1 MIKRIDTPFDDIPP
15 AEDEKIIL
23 DDTAFFPE
31 ENGFLPDEYFEDY
44 QVSADEIQEDIISQ
58 CREFFSGNGPLKNA
72 DFGSRK
78 AEERPQQLAMAN
90 AIAEALVNGENLC
103 IEAPTGVGKS
113 FAYLVPLIY
122 RSKYCRRPSVI
133 STETITLQEQL
144 IEKDLPK
151 LAELTGI
158 QFKAALAKGRRNYLL
173 SGDQR
178 DALLPNPSM
187 LLDVERLNRV
197 LAKGGDGTRDG
208 LGFSLDANVWN
219 LVCCESGNCL
229 GAKCPFFRNCYYYKA
244 RREWEEADIIVA
256 NHALFFTDLAMH
268 GALDNAETE
277 GSLLPNYGAVMIDEA
292 HTLENNAA
300 EYLGLHISRAGLIGM
315 LNRLY
320 NPDNAKGLLMRPGN
334 GVLELRAAAAA
345 ARDEAYG
352 YFAPYESYLTDR
364 KETAAEI
371 NHPETFPDRLSPALM
386 KLSKLLAL
394 KLEDEE
400 DDSFSKELASN
411 LDRCREYI
419 DGLDQF
425 NHQSLKDAVYYAETE
440 RNSVTLHAAPL
451 NVAEILSELLFNNDF
466 PVMLCSA
473 TLTVRNNF
481 NYFTGRT
488 GFHGGRT
495 LKLDSPFSPE
505 QATIYIS
512 EKMPDPAS
520 SEFIPALIEEI
531 PRYVELTDGKA
542 FVLFTSHHAL
552 RSCADALK
560 IPFLIKGWK
569 LLVQGGELTRHQMLN
584 EFRDDVDSVLF
595 GTDSF
600 WTGVDVPG
608 EALSNV
614 ILTRLPFASPG
625 HPLIAARMQRIE
637 AQGKSSFSE
646 YSLPEA
652 VLKFRQG
659 AGRLIRSR
667 ADRGVIVLLD
677 RRVITKSY
685 GRTFLES
692 LPYKVIKE

>member
-1 MIKRIDTPFDDIPP
+1 M
-15 AEDEKIIL
+15 
-23 DDTAFFPE
+23 
-31 ENGFLPDEYFEDY
+31 
-44 QVSADEIQEDIISQ
+44 
-58 CREFFSGNGPLKNA
+58 GP
-72 DFGSRK
+72 
-78 AEERPQQLAMAN
+78 
-90 AIAEALVNGENLC
+90 
-103 IEAPTGVGKS
+103 
-113 FAYLVPLIY
+113 
-122 RSKYCRRPSVI
+122 
-133 STETITLQEQL
+133 
-144 IEKDLPK
+144 
-151 LAELTGI
+151 
-158 QFKAALAKGRRNYLL
+158 
-173 SGDQR
+173 
-178 DALLPNPSM
+178 
-187 LLDVERLNRV
+187 
-197 LAKGGDGTRDG
+197 
-208 LGFSLDANVWN
+208 
-219 LVCCESGNCL
+219 
-229 GAKCPFFRNCYYYKA
+229 KCPFFHNCYYYKA

-268 GALDNAETE
+268 GAIENEETE

-300 EYLGLHISRAGLIGM
+300 EYLGLHLSRSGLISS

-320 NPDNAKGLLMRPGN
+320 NPDNARGLLMRPGN

-352 YFAPYESYLTDR
+352 FFAPYETYLNDR
-364 KETAAEI
+364 KESAAVI
-371 NHPETFPDRLSPALM
+371 NHPEYFPDRLSPALM
-386 KLSKLLAL
+386 KLSKMLSE

-400 DDSFSKELASN
+400 NDSFSTELASS
-411 LDRCREYI
+411 LERCREYI

-425 NHQSLKDAVYYAETE
+425 NHQTLKDAVYYAETE
-440 RNSVTLHAAPL
+440 HNSITLHAAPL
-451 NVAEILSELLFNNDF
+451 NVAEILSELLFNNNF

-488 GFHGGRT
+488 GFHGGKT

-505 QATIYIS
+505 QATIYVS

-520 SEFIPALIEEI
+520 SEFIPALVEEI

-560 IPFLIKGWK
+560 VPFLVRGWK
-569 LLVQGGELTRHQMLN
+569 LLVQGGELTRNQMLN
-584 EFRDDVDSVLF
+584 EFREDVDSVLF

-659 AGRLIRSR
+659 AGRLIRTRS
-667 ADRGVIVLLD
+667 DRGVIVLLD
-677 RRVITKSY
+677 RRVITKNY
-685 GRTFLES
+685 GRMFLEA

>member
-1 MIKRIDTPFDDIPP
+1 MIKLRDVPFDDDGFF
-15 AEDEKIIL
+15 EEETEFSLDEFDVEYETDQAPQEEII
-23 DDTAFFPE
+23 DR
-31 ENGFLPDEYFEDY
+31 
-44 QVSADEIQEDIISQ
+44 
-58 CREFFSGNGPLKNA
+58 CREFFSASGPLMTA
-72 DFGSRK
+72 DFGNRK
-78 AEERPQQLAMAN
+78 PEERPQQRQMAL
-90 AIAEALVNGENLC
+90 AIAEALTKGENLC
-103 IEAPTGVGKS
+103 VEAPTGVGKS
-113 FAYLVPLIY
+113 FAYLVPLIF

-133 STETITLQEQL
+133 STETINLQEQL
-144 IEKDLPK
+144 IEKDLPM
-151 LAELTGI
+151 LAKLTGVE
-158 QFKAALAKGRRNYLL
+158 FKAALAKGRRNYLCRRRFELL

-178 DALLPNPSM
+178 DALLPNPS
-187 LLDVERLNRV
+187 LILDVERLNRQ
-197 LAKGGDGTRDG
+197 LAKGADGTRDG
-208 LGFSLDANVWN
+208 FGFNMDQSVWN

-229 GAKCPFFRNCYYYKA
+229 GAKCPYFRNCYYYKA

-300 EYLGLHISRAGLIGM
+300 EYLGLHISRAGLVST

-320 NPDNAKGLLMRPGN
+320 NPDNARGLLMRPGT
-334 GVLELRAAAAA
+334 GALELRAAAAD

-352 YFAPYESYLTDR
+352 FFSPYENYLAER
-364 KETAAEI
+364 KETAAAI
-371 NHPETFPDRLSPALM
+371 NHPERFPDRLSPALM
-386 KLSKLLAL
+386 MLARLLARR
-394 KLEDEE
+394 LEDEE
-400 DDSFSKELASN
+400 DESFSKELSSQ

-425 NHQSLKDAVYYAETE
+425 THRTLKDSVYYAETE
-440 RNSVTLHAAPL
+440 RSSVTLHAAPL
-451 NVAEILSELLFNNDF
+451 NVAQILSELLFDQDF

-473 TLTVRNNF
+473 TLTVRNRF
-481 NYFTGRT
+481 DYFTGRT
-488 GFHGGRT
+488 GFHGGGT
-495 LKLDSPFSPE
+495 LRLDSPFSPD
-505 QATIYIS
+505 QAKIYIS
-512 EKMPDPAS
+512 KQMPDPAS
-520 SEFIPALIEEI
+520 SEFIPALVQEI

-552 RSCADALK
+552 RSCADSLK
-560 IPFLIKGWK
+560 TEFMIRGWK
-569 LLVQGGELTRHQMLN
+569 LLVQGEELSRYQMLN
-584 EFRDDVDSVLF
+584 EFKEDIDSVLF

-625 HPLIAARMQRIE
+625 HPLTAARMQRIE
-637 AQGKSSFSE
+637 EAGKSSFSE

-667 ADRGVIVLLD
+667 SDRGVIVLLD

-685 GRTFLES
+685 GRMFLES
-692 LPYKVIKE
+692 LPYKVITE